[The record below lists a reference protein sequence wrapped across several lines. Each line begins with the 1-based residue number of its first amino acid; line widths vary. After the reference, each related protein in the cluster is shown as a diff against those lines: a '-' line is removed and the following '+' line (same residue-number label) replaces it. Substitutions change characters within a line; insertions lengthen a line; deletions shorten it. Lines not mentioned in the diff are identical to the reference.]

1 MVLILVESLENV
13 VMGFTG
19 VCTVVAASFP
29 NYVRGFGGRGDT
41 LLLNSSPG
49 LSRETLTV
57 SFLTILVPGLE
68 YSTPLADFIV
78 VSIGRGISTEMPP
91 RKDLVSVAVIRES
104 RVVRVCERE
113 SVDCGG
119 EVIRKIE
126 IAELRFS
133 LSEEGMCVVSFEMT
147 GLSSSRR
154 ECECIYRPLTS
165 TSTSL

>member
-1 MVLILVESLENV
+1 MSGVLE
-13 VMGFTG
+13 
-19 VCTVVAASFP
+19 
-29 NYVRGFGGRGDT
+29 GRVT

-49 LSRETLTV
+49 LSVETLTV

-91 RKDLVSVAVIRES
+91 RKELVSVPVIRES

-113 SVDCGG
+113 TVDCGG
-119 EVIRKIE
+119 EVIRMIE

-133 LSEEGMCVVSFEMT
+133 PSEDGM
-147 GLSSSRR
+147 
-154 ECECIYRPLTS
+154 
-165 TSTSL
+165 